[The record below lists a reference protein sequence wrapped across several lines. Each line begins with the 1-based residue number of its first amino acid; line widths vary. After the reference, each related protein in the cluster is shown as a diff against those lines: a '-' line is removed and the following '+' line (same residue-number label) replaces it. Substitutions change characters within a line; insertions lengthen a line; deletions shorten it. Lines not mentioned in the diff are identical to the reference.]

1 VAAILSTDTNRIGA
15 MNVRS
20 WAFLTARSC
29 YAPLV
34 FALTLILQRP
44 AKELPMRKSY
54 VIGTL
59 AAALVLAGCANT
71 LGGAGQDAKSAGKTI
86 EKTANDVKKKL

>member
-1 VAAILSTDTNRIGA
+1 

-20 WAFLTARSC
+20 WAFLTGRSC
-29 YAPLV
+29 YANFDLKT
-34 FALTLILQRP
+34 TLILQRS
-44 AKELPMRKSY
+44 AKEPSMRKSY

-71 LGGAGQDAKSAGKTI
+71 LGGAGQDAKSAGKAI